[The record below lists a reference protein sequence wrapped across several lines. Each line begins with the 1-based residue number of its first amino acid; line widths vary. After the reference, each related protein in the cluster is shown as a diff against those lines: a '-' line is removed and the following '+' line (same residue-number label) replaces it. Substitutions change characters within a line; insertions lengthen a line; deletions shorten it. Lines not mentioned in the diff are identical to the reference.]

1 MRFVVFA
8 ILVGFPILDLY
19 ASVRFAQWSGVPL
32 WAWLTAS
39 TLAGFTLLRNERS
52 AFRARTVAALHG
64 GQPLF
69 RGLLDS
75 GRKVL
80 AGFLF
85 IMPGLVSDVF
95 AVLLLLLPINKTGSI
110 TRQFAPQAAGRDSLD
125 GDYRRV
131 D

>member
-8 ILVGFPILDLY
+8 ILVGFPVLDLY
-19 ASVRFAQWSGVPL
+19 ASLHFAHWSGIPL

-39 TLAGFTLLRNERS
+39 TLAGFTLLRTERS

-64 GQPLF
+64 EEPLF

-80 AGFLF
+80 AGLLL
-85 IMPGLVSDVF
+85 IMPGVISDVF
-95 AVLLLLLPINKTGSI
+95 ALALLLLPINT
-110 TRQFAPQAAGRDSLD
+110 TERYARQGADRSAID
-125 GDYRRV
+125 GDFRRIE
-131 D
+131 